1 MSEAR
6 ILVVDDNKDM
16 RWLVSNLLKAE
27 GYAVD
32 VADSGVTALDRIRHS
47 APEVVL
53 LDLRMPKM
61 AGWQALEQIKK
72 IGEPISVI
80 IMTAYGDVK
89 AAVRAMKMG
98 AYDFLTKPF
107 DNEEVILT
115 VRRAVE
121 NVSLRKEMQSL
132 KKKLK
137 GEQLLEN
144 VMGTSQEIKRV
155 IHKLHQVAPTSM
167 SVVIQGET
175 GTGKELIA
183 HTIHERSARSERP
196 FIAVDCGAIPETL
209 MESEFFGHEKGAFT
223 GAEGRRIG
231 YFESAEG
238 GTLFLDEISNLP
250 LFLQGKLLRV
260 LQEREVSR
268 LGSYKSM
275 KVDVRVLA
283 STNRPLDQEVKAG
296 KFREDLYYRLSEFTI
311 SLPRLKDRKDD
322 ILFLARVFLN
332 EANSELNKATTG
344 FSPEAVRAITHY
356 DWPGNVRELRSAIRR
371 AVLFDSK
378 MITTEHLFES
388 GPDGVPEKGYECEEG
403 DAPSLRAI
411 AKRTLREAEVEA
423 IEKALRTAGG
433 NKSKAAELLQVDY
446 KTLFRKIK
454 RYNISDFV
462 L

>member
-1 MSEAR
+1 MSEPR

-27 GYAVD
+27 NYDVD
-32 VADSGVTALDRIRHS
+32 VADSGMVALEKIRQS

-61 AGWQALEQIKK
+61 AGWQTLEQIKK
-72 IGEPISVI
+72 FGDPISVI

-89 AAVRAMKMG
+89 SAVRAMKMG

-144 VMGTSQEIKRV
+144 IMGSSPEIKRV
-155 IHKLHQVAPTSM
+155 IHKLHQIAPTSM

-183 HTIHERSARSERP
+183 RTIHDRSPRSDHP

-231 YFESAEG
+231 YFESAQG

-250 LFLQGKLLRV
+250 HFLQGKLLRV

-268 LGSYKSM
+268 LGSHKST
-275 KVDVRVLA
+275 KIDVRVLA
-283 STNRPLDQEVKAG
+283 STNRPLVQEVKAG
-296 KFREDLYYRLSEFTI
+296 KFREDLYYRLNEFTI
-311 SLPRLKDRKDD
+311 ALPRLKERQED
-322 ILFLARVFLN
+322 ILFLAKVFLN
-332 EANSELNKATTG
+332 EANSDLNKKTAG
-344 FSPEAVRAITHY
+344 FSPEAVRAMTHHE
-356 DWPGNVRELRSAIRR
+356 WPGNVRELRSAIRR
-371 AVLFDSK
+371 AVLFSSE
-378 MITTEHLFES
+378 MITTEHLFEN
-388 GPDGVPEKGYECEEG
+388 GLQRAPVGGDEAGEE
-403 DAPSLRAI
+403 ASSLRDI
-411 AKRTLREAEVEA
+411 ARKTLEKAEVEA

-433 NKSKAAELLQVDY
+433 NKSKAAELLDIDY

-454 RYNISDFV
+454 RYNISDPV
-462 L
+462 I

>member
-1 MSEAR
+1 MGEAR

-27 GYAVD
+27 NYSVD
-32 VADSGVTALDRIRHS
+32 AADGGMAALEKIRQC

-61 AGWQALEQIKK
+61 AGWETLEQIKK
-72 IGEPISVI
+72 FGEPISVI

-89 AAVRAMKMG
+89 SAVRAMKMG

-107 DNEEVILT
+107 NNDEVILT
-115 VRRAVE
+115 VKRAVE
-121 NVSLRKEMQSL
+121 HASLRKEMQAL
-132 KKKLK
+132 KKKLR

-144 VMGTSQEIKRV
+144 IMGTSPEIKKI
-155 IHKLHQVAPTSM
+155 IHKLHQVAPTNM

-183 HTIHERSARSERP
+183 RTIHDRSPRSESA

-209 MESEFFGHEKGAFT
+209 IESEFFGYEKGAFT
-223 GAEGRRIG
+223 GAEGRRVG
-231 YFESAEG
+231 YFESAQD

-268 LGSYKSM
+268 LGSPKSI
-275 KVDVRVLA
+275 KVNVRVIA
-283 STNRPLDQEVKAG
+283 SSNKPLEQAVKLG
-296 KFREDLYYRLSEFTI
+296 HFREDLYYRLGEFTI
-311 SLPRLKDRKDD
+311 SLPRLKERKDD
-322 ILFLARVFLN
+322 ILFLAKLFLN
-332 EANSELNKATTG
+332 EANSELQKDTYG
-344 FSPEAVRAITHY
+344 FSPEAVHAMAHHE
-356 DWPGNVRELRSAIRR
+356 WPGNVRELRSAIRR
-371 AVLFDSK
+371 AVLFNSE
-378 MITTEHLFES
+378 MITPEHLFE
-388 GPDGVPEKGYECEEG
+388 DRLEKESLKSN
-403 DAPSLRAI
+403 DTQKDPSSLREI
-411 AKRTLREAEVEA
+411 AKKTLEKAEVEA

-433 NKSKAAELLQVDY
+433 NKSRAADLLDIDY

-454 RYNISDFV
+454 RYKIPDPAR
-462 L
+462 